1 MTTNSIIEIN
11 ATTGE
16 HSVRQ
21 MTSDEMIERQ
31 EMAHIEQQLAE
42 TIQAKH
48 IAFIHEQILL
58 KTLQQVFTHYLQE
71 YLSGNLPVVT
81 FADFM
86 GQVFQGYLANGGQ
99 ISATPPPEN
108 NLQQEEKI

>member
-1 MTTNSIIEIN
+1 MTTNNIIEIN

-16 HSVRQ
+16 HSLRQ
-21 MTSDEMIERQ
+21 MTSDEMIEHQ
-31 EMAHIEQQLAE
+31 EMVQVEQQIAE

-99 ISATPPPEN
+99 ISTPPPSEN
-108 NLQQEEKI
+108 KPQEEHV